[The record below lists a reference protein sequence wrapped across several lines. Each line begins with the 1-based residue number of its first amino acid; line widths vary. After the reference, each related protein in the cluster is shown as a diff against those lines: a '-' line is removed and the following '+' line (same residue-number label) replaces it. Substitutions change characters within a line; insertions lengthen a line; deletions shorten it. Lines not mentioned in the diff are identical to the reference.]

1 MLKYMPKNP
10 IPCNQTSED
19 QNNSVR
25 VCYMLAKAQCKY
37 LLILFDIKL
46 NMGKSNIKSTFLNV
60 T

>member
-1 MLKYMPKNP
+1 MPKNP
-10 IPCNQTSED
+10 IRCNQTSED

-25 VCYMLAKAQCKY
+25 VCYMLAKARCKY
-37 LLILFDIKL
+37 LLLLFDIKL